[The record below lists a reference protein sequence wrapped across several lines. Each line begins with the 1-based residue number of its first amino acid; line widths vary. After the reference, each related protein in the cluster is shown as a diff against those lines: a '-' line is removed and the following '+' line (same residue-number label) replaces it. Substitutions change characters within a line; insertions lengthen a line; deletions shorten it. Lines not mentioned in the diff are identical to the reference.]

1 MFNKIKQQA
10 NKLMKGGKKGFT
22 LIEVIVVLVIIAI
35 LAAIAIP
42 SLTGYIDKAKEKAI
56 TSEARTALT
65 AVQEMVS
72 DEYGQGVA
80 DPLNGASSTFFKGD
94 GTLETAGVTEVQK
107 LTGMSNVTATSI
119 TGLNTTG
126 TAVST
131 MTYKNSAYQA
141 VYASGAWTVTKLP

>member
-80 DPLNGASSTFFKGD
+80 DPLKGSTFFKGD

-107 LTGMSNVTATSI
+107 LTGMSNVTAASI